1 MRIFF
6 FIYSHPKKN
15 KKKRKL
21 KGETSREHRKTPK
34 KTFDAA
40 EPCWLTKMALIK
52 KKGTTLG

>member
-6 FIYSHPKKN
+6 LYLYTPKK
-15 KKKRKL
+15 KKKKKKL
-21 KGETSREHRKTPK
+21 KKEKPQENTGNPQ

>member
-6 FIYSHPKKN
+6 LYLYTPKK
-15 KKKRKL
+15 KQKRRNL
-21 KGETSREHRKTPK
+21 KRTQETPK

>member
-6 FIYSHPKKN
+6 FIFTHPKK
-15 KKKRKL
+15 KKKKKKL
-21 KGETSREHRKTPK
+21 KKEKPQENTGNPQ